1 VLNAEKKETAVAE
14 EKNSSSMEEAVR
26 SKAALYRLGASLIR
40 NRLPVTI
47 ITAIFTAFMAY
58 KALSIQMST
67 AFNDLLPYRHPFVQV
82 HFRFAEQFGGANNI
96 NVMLTVKNGDVFTK
110 EILKKIFDMTQ
121 AMDRVTG
128 VNHDQIESIG
138 HRTTRYLTVLG
149 GTIAT
154 PPVMRRPP
162 KTDQEVEEI
171 KKICYN
177 TESIYGQLVSLNGQA
192 LLLRA
197 NFIEGRLDY
206 KRIFD
211 EINRTVKEPFETSE
225 QEIWIAGEPRLYG
238 WIYYYANEVFYIFLA
253 ATIFC
258 WILLYM
264 YFHDWRGAL
273 RPTITGVIS
282 SFWGL
287 GMQAMMGF
295 AMDPL
300 ALVIPFF
307 VTARAVSHSVQM
319 HERYYEEYHKWN
331 WDKEKAIIAAFA
343 ELFVPTM
350 SGIVTDALGM
360 LAIVV
365 VPVVILQR
373 IAISASV
380 WVASVAISELLLN
393 PIVYYYLK
401 APEKENVV
409 GREHGIFQRTV
420 NVCADWI
427 VTPRNAR
434 IIVVFWVVA
443 FLISLTQVRHLTIGD
458 PTASTPL
465 LHEQSPYNQ
474 SHLEIQKYF
483 GGIEPL
489 IIVVEGRDKAVLKDP
504 ALLRVMEKFQ
514 RHMERDPDIGYS
526 TSLADIVSSINMTFY
541 DLQPRWSVIPSE
553 MGKTS
558 ALFFY
563 YFAGAPPG
571 ETAKYLDPSY
581 TVSRVTFFASNH
593 QGDNVARIISEARD
607 FVANNPMEKADFRLA
622 GGLIGVTAAANE
634 EILKNDILMNL
645 LGFGTIFLIVMFTYR
660 SAVASLVMMIGLF
673 LANGVVNAYMGYRNI
688 GINLQSL
695 PIVTV
700 GVGFGIDYALYIVS
714 RAVEEYKGNVQEAVR
729 LGLATAGKAV
739 TFTALTLVMATLLW
753 AFSNIR
759 FCSEMGLLLA
769 LWMGISF
776 LGACTFVPALLVLW
790 KPKFFL
796 RAAEE
801 GIIG

>member
-1 VLNAEKKETAVAE
+1 MAEDKRI
-14 EKNSSSMEEAVR
+14 SSALEEAMA
-26 SKAALYRLGASLIR
+26 SKAALYRLGASLIKWR
-40 NRLPVTI
+40 IPVVI
-47 ITAIFTAFMAY
+47 ITGVFTAFMAY
-58 KALSIQMST
+58 KTFSLEMST

-82 HFRFAEQFGGANNI
+82 HFKFANQFGGANNI
-96 NVMLTVKNGDVFTK
+96 NVMLKVSKGDVFTK
-110 EILKKIFDMTQ
+110 EILKKIYDMTQ

-128 VNHDQIESIG
+128 VNHDQIASIG

-162 KTDQEVEEI
+162 KTDEEVEEI
-171 KKICYN
+171 RKICYN
-177 TESIYGQLVSLNGQA
+177 TESIYGKLVSLNGQA
-192 LLLRA
+192 LLLQA

-211 EINRTVKEPFETSE
+211 EVNRTVKEPFETSE
-225 QEIWIAGEPRLYG
+225 HTIWIAGEPRLYG
-238 WIYYYANEVFYIFLA
+238 WIYFYATEVYYIFLA

-287 GMQAMMGF
+287 GMQALMGF

-319 HERYYEEYHKWN
+319 HDRYYEEYKKWN

-350 SGIVTDALGM
+350 SGIITDALGM

-401 APEKENVV
+401 APEKENVEM
-409 GREHGIFQRTV
+409 RAEGIFQRIVTA
-420 NVCADWI
+420 CANWI
-427 VTPRNAR
+427 VRPTNAR
-434 IIVVFWVVA
+434 LIVAFWVLA
-443 FLISLTQVRHLTIGD
+443 FLISLTQVRHLTFGD

-465 LHEQSPYNQ
+465 LYENSPYNQ

-489 IIVVEGRDKAVLKDP
+489 IIVVEGRDKDVLKDP
-504 ALLRVMEKFQ
+504 QILKTMEKFQ
-514 RHMERDPDIGYS
+514 RHLERDPDVGYS
-526 TSLADIVSSINMTFY
+526 FSLADIVQSINMTFY
-541 DLQPRWSVIPSE
+541 DMQPRWSVIPSE
-553 MGKTS
+553 IPKIS
-558 ALFFY
+558 SLFFY

-571 ETAKYLDPSY
+571 ETSRFLDPSY
-581 TVSRVTFFASNH
+581 TISHVTFFCKNH
-593 QGDNVARIISEARD
+593 QGDNVARIINEARE
-607 FVANNPMEKADFRLA
+607 FAANNPMDKADFRLA
-622 GGLIGVTAAANE
+622 GGLIGVTGAANE
-634 EILKNDILMNL
+634 EIVKNDILMNL

-660 SAVASLVMMIGLF
+660 SAIASLVMMIGLF
-673 LANGVVNAYMGYRNI
+673 LANGVVNAYMGYKNI

-714 RAVEEYKGNVQEAVR
+714 RAVEEFKGDVSEAVR
-729 LGLATAGKAV
+729 LGLSTSGKAV
-739 TFTALTLVMATLLW
+739 TFTAITLVMATLLW
-753 AFSNIR
+753 AFANIR

-776 LGACTFVPALLVLW
+776 LGSCTFVPALLVLW

>member
-1 VLNAEKKETAVAE
+1 MAEDKRI
-14 EKNSSSMEEAVR
+14 SSALEEAMA
-26 SKAALYRLGASLIR
+26 SKAALYRLGASLIKWR
-40 NRLPVTI
+40 IPVVI
-47 ITAIFTAFMAY
+47 ITGVFTAFMAY
-58 KALSIQMST
+58 KTFNLEMST

-82 HFRFAEQFGGANNI
+82 HFKFANQFGGANNI
-96 NVMLTVKNGDVFTK
+96 NVMLKVSKGDVFTK
-110 EILKKIFDMTQ
+110 EILKKIYDMTQ

-128 VNHDQIESIG
+128 VNHDQIASIG

-162 KTDQEVEEI
+162 KTDEEVEEI
-171 KKICYN
+171 RKICYN
-177 TESIYGQLVSLNGQA
+177 TESIYGKLVSLNGQA
-192 LLLRA
+192 LLLQA

-211 EINRTVKEPFETSE
+211 EVNRTVKEPFETSE
-225 QEIWIAGEPRLYG
+225 HTIWIAGEPRLYG
-238 WIYYYANEVFYIFLA
+238 WIYFYATEVYYIFLA

-287 GMQAMMGF
+287 GMQALMGF

-319 HERYYEEYHKWN
+319 HDRYYEEYKKWN

-350 SGIVTDALGM
+350 SGIITDALGM

-401 APEKENVV
+401 APEKENVEM
-409 GREHGIFQRTV
+409 REEGIFQRIVTA
-420 NVCADWI
+420 CANWI
-427 VTPRNAR
+427 VQPTNALM
-434 IIVVFWVVA
+434 IVAFWVLA
-443 FLISLTQVRHLTIGD
+443 FLISLTQVRHLTFGD

-465 LHEQSPYNQ
+465 LYENSPYNQ

-489 IIVVEGRDKAVLKDP
+489 IIVVEGRDKDVLKDP
-504 ALLRVMEKFQ
+504 QILKTMEKFQ
-514 RHMERDPDIGYS
+514 RHLERDPDVGYS
-526 TSLADIVSSINMTFY
+526 FSLADIVQSINMTFY
-541 DLQPRWSVIPSE
+541 DMQPRWSVIPSE
-553 MGKTS
+553 IPKIS
-558 ALFFY
+558 SLFFY

-571 ETAKYLDPSY
+571 ETSRFLDPSY
-581 TVSRVTFFASNH
+581 TISHVTFFCKNH
-593 QGDNVARIISEARD
+593 QGDNVARIINEARE
-607 FVANNPMEKADFRLA
+607 FAANNPMDKADFRLA
-622 GGLIGVTAAANE
+622 GGLIGVTGAANE
-634 EILKNDILMNL
+634 EIVKNDILMNL

-660 SAVASLVMMIGLF
+660 SAIASLVMMIGLF
-673 LANGVVNAYMGYRNI
+673 LANGVVNAYMGYKNI

-714 RAVEEYKGNVQEAVR
+714 RAVEEFKGDVIEAVR
-729 LGLATAGKAV
+729 LGLSTSGKAV

-753 AFSNIR
+753 AFANIR

-776 LGACTFVPALLVLW
+776 LGSCTFVPALLVLW